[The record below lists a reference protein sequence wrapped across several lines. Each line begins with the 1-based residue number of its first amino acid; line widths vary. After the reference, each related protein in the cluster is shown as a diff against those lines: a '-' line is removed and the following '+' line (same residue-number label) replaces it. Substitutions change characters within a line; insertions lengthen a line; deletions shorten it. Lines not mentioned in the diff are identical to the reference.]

1 MNDNVLAIVNGKEI
15 TQRDLDEAIVKFPR
29 ERQSYFT
36 SGEGKKQL
44 LDQIISFELI
54 YNYAKDDNLEKEED
68 YITMVERAKKE
79 ILTQTGINKI
89 LSDVKVTD
97 EEIKAYY
104 KVNSHIFKNEESI
117 SARHI
122 LVDTL
127 DEANDIKKK
136 IEEGM
141 NFEMAAMKYSS
152 CPSKAQGG
160 NLGTFTRGKMVPEF
174 EKAAFE
180 LAVNEVSNPVKT
192 QFGYHLIKVEE
203 KRSGTIKS
211 LDEVY
216 PIIKKELFNER
227 QSYRYMEFTEK
238 LKNKYNVEI
247 K

>member
-1 MNDNVLAIVNGKEI
+1 MNDNVLAMVNGKEI

-29 ERQSYFT
+29 ERQSYFMKE
-36 SGEGKKQL
+36 EGKKQL

-54 YNYAKDDNLEKEED
+54 YNYAKDSNLEREED
-68 YITMVERAKKE
+68 YIAMVERAKKE
-79 ILTQTGINKI
+79 ILTQIGINKI
-89 LSDVKVTD
+89 LSDVKITD
-97 EEIKAYY
+97 EEIRAYY
-104 KVNSHIFKNEESI
+104 EVNSHIFKSEESVT
-117 SARHI
+117 AKHI

-136 IEEGM
+136 LEEGM

-174 EKAAFE
+174 EEAAFN
-180 LAVNEVSNPVKT
+180 LAVNEISDPIKT

-203 KRSGTIKS
+203 KIGETPKS

-216 PIIKKELFNER
+216 PVIKRELLNER
-227 QSYRYMEFTEK
+227 QSYKYMEFTEE
-238 LKNKYNVEI
+238 LKKKYNVEI

>member
-104 KVNSHIFKNEESI
+104 KVNSHIFKNEECFLQEKIPQFCKIFSPPHGWGI
-117 SARHI
+117 SANAGTY
-122 LVDTL
+122 V
-127 DEANDIKKK
+127 
-136 IEEGM
+136 
-141 NFEMAAMKYSS
+141 YSI
-152 CPSKAQGG
+152 
-160 NLGTFTRGKMVPEF
+160 
-174 EKAAFE
+174 
-180 LAVNEVSNPVKT
+180 
-192 QFGYHLIKVEE
+192 Y
-203 KRSGTIKS
+203 
-211 LDEVY
+211 
-216 PIIKKELFNER
+216 
-227 QSYRYMEFTEK
+227 
-238 LKNKYNVEI
+238 
-247 K
+247 

>member
-1 MNDNVLAIVNGKEI
+1 M
-15 TQRDLDEAIVKFPR
+15 
-29 ERQSYFT
+29 
-36 SGEGKKQL
+36 
-44 LDQIISFELI
+44 
-54 YNYAKDDNLEKEED
+54 
-68 YITMVERAKKE
+68 
-79 ILTQTGINKI
+79 
-89 LSDVKVTD
+89 
-97 EEIKAYY
+97 
-104 KVNSHIFKNEESI
+104 
-117 SARHI
+117 
-122 LVDTL
+122 VDTL